1 MKMTYSEQ
9 LKRPEWQKKR
19 LEVLNAANWMC
30 QCCGEMESM
39 LHVHHKRYVK
49 GRMAWDYV
57 LGDFE
62 ALCENC
68 HSEAHETKEL
78 IEEILAGL
86 PTAMWMD
93 AASLLVGWGNGIVD
107 DELSSRAYDAFTEEV
122 GLLASACKA
131 LSIYEVL
138 ELRAVAEQKAK
149 ERLLGPF
156 KG

>member
-1 MKMTYSEQ
+1 MKMSYSEQ

-19 LEVLNAANWMC
+19 LEVLNAAGWKC
-30 QCCGEMESM
+30 QQCTDAQSM

-62 ALCENC
+62 ALCEAC

-78 IEEILAGL
+78 IEEILAGI
-86 PTAMWMD
+86 PTSMWMD
-93 AASLLVGWGNGIVD
+93 VASLLVGWADGIVNE
-107 DELSSRAYDAFTEEV
+107 ELSTRAYDAFSEEV
-122 GLLASACKA
+122 GLLASACKE

-138 ELRAVAEQKAK
+138 ELRASADEIAK
-149 ERLLGPF
+149 QRARGF
-156 KG
+156 Q